1 MNFKMIFCRI
11 TRLKISWTGRAILIS
26 YLDEVGITGE
36 DPNYDPWSSCDSRR
50 SVQGT
55 DNFRIIITLELCVDL
70 NHELCVALHATQC
83 AGGIDGETSPRRVCL
98 SCK

>member
-1 MNFKMIFCRI
+1 MISC
-11 TRLKISWTGRAILIS
+11 LAV
-26 YLDEVGITGE
+26 VGITGE
-36 DPNYDPWSSCDSRR
+36 ALILSSFVEVEVVAR

-70 NHELCVALHATQC
+70 NHELCVALHAAQC
-83 AGGIDGETSPRRVCL
+83 AGIDGETSPRRVCL